1 MTLVQNTWVKNVKR
15 RKHPIWICQRRRKEN
30 VTAKSVTNLSAEQFS
45 LQDLS
50 TPVDDYLYQLCE
62 ISELD
67 FEATKITMLNC

>member
-1 MTLVQNTWVKNVKR
+1 M
-15 RKHPIWICQRRRKEN
+15 
-30 VTAKSVTNLSAEQFS
+30 TAKSVTNLSAEQFS